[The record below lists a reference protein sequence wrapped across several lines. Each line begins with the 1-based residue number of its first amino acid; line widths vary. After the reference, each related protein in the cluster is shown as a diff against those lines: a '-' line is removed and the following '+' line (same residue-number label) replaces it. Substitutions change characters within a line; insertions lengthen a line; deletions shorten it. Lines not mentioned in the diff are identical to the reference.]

1 MIEKGYYIKA
11 RQIQSSEIMRQP
23 PHVRETWDWLLMN
36 ANHKPTK
43 YNGFIINR
51 GQLFR
56 TYRDII
62 EGLSWYVGWR
72 KMTYNENQM
81 KASMKFLRKAGMITT
96 TKALGGVLITIV
108 KYDFFQ
114 DPKAYENP
122 KETPEENP
130 IEHPREH
137 QTLPNNNKNDKNVK
151 NDKKKGLKPFVDT
164 SDEVRLSEKLLAFI
178 LEKNPNH
185 KKPDIQSWARHV
197 DLMLRVDKRQVE
209 QIETVIDW
217 CQSDSFWQNNILST
231 KKLREKFDQLFLK
244 MNNGNGQ
251 HQSKYDHNMAVA
263 KRMINKAR
271 EEKDKNEPRKRLQS
285 PWDAFDCIP
294 GQENE

>member
-1 MIEKGYYIKA
+1 MHNGYIKIY
-11 RQIQSSEIMRQP
+11 RKII
-23 PHVRETWDWLLMN
+23 ETAFFKNPVCVQLAILCLVK
-36 ANHKPTK
+36 ANHKQQK
-43 YNGFIINR
+43 IILNQKEVIIER
-51 GQLFR
+51 GQFVTGLFS
-56 TYRDII
+56 
-62 EGLSWYVGWR
+62 LSHE
-72 KMTYNENQM
+72 MH
-81 KASMKFLRKAGMITT
+81 ASMQKVRTALKILSNCGFLTRKSTNKFSIITIEKYGQYQDVECLSNNQNNKPATNQQQTNNKQITT
-96 TKALGGVLITIV
+96 
-108 KYDFFQ
+108 
-114 DPKAYENP
+114 
-122 KETPEENP
+122 
-130 IEHPREH
+130 
-137 QTLPNNNKNDKNVK
+137 NNNDKNDK
-151 NDKKKGLKPFVDT
+151 NDKKKELKPFVDT
-164 SDEVRLSEKLLAFI
+164 SNEVRLSEKLLAFI

-271 EEKDKNEPRKRLQS
+271 EEEDKNEPRKRLQS
-285 PWDAFDCIP
+285 PWDAFDCIS